1 MSLCMDILI
10 WIFWNLLFMF
20 VMERGEATTVE
31 HHHKNIFKMFSIFE
45 EIFKGEGEIN
55 FFNKNIL

>member
-1 MSLCMDILI
+1 
-10 WIFWNLLFMF
+10 
-20 VMERGEATTVE
+20 MERGEATTVE

-45 EIFKGEGEIN
+45 EIFKGEGEIT